1 MHYFVTILIEMVDSV
16 YACSTNQ
23 LKVLLLADYLWAT
36 PKNVQKKRE
45 AVSRIV
51 TRRFSDSERPYLC
64 ETHDLAHEHL

>member
-1 MHYFVTILIEMVDSV
+1 MVDSV
-16 YACSTNQ
+16 YAYSPNR

-51 TRRFSDSERPYLC
+51 TRRFSDSERPYL
-64 ETHDLAHEHL
+64 EG